1 MESHAELMRIAV
13 VALLALGCGIVM
25 ARLRQ
30 PAIVGYI
37 LAGILAGPSGLGLV
51 ASREAVSL
59 LAELGVLLLL
69 FLIGMELSLRAFRVY
84 LKIAL
89 AAVALQIGA
98 SVLVMLACA
107 KLLGFSMQL
116 SILLGFV
123 VALSSTAVAIKTMQE
138 IGELKTRVGRIVVAV
153 LIAQDL
159 AFLPMLLIVEHL
171 GSGAFGLAAAGKIVA
186 AVGLL
191 ALMIHA
197 LNRGRRFDLP
207 FARIV
212 IGHVD
217 LSPLSGFAYCLAAAT
232 VFGLLGLSAPYGAFL
247 AGLAI
252 GRSAQ
257 REAMIESVRPV
268 QSLLLMVFFVSIGL
282 LIDFAFIIDNLGTVL
297 LMLLVVTLFK
307 TALNVGILRML
318 GERWQRAFL
327 EGVMLSQLGEFSFL
341 LAASGL
347 AAGAIGDAD
356 FRLVVTVT
364 ALSLA
369 MTPFWLITARRVH
382 GLAASGISTLSEL
395 LVATYGNEAK
405 MIRTGSH
412 RVREAVGGIA
422 RKTGSDSVVD
432 TLAAEPHPAET
443 EKVDA

>member
-1 MESHAELMRIAV
+1 
-13 VALLALGCGIVM
+13 
-25 ARLRQ
+25 
-30 PAIVGYI
+30 
-37 LAGILAGPSGLGLV
+37 
-51 ASREAVSL
+51 
-59 LAELGVLLLL
+59 
-69 FLIGMELSLRAFRVY
+69 
-84 LKIAL
+84 
-89 AAVALQIGA
+89 
-98 SVLVMLACA
+98 
-107 KLLGFSMQL
+107 
-116 SILLGFV
+116 
-123 VALSSTAVAIKTMQE
+123 
-138 IGELKTRVGRIVVAV
+138 
-153 LIAQDL
+153 
-159 AFLPMLLIVEHL
+159 
-171 GSGAFGLAAAGKIVA
+171 
-186 AVGLL
+186 
-191 ALMIHA
+191 
-197 LNRGRRFDLP
+197 
-207 FARIV
+207 
-212 IGHVD
+212 
-217 LSPLSGFAYCLAAAT
+217 
-232 VFGLLGLSAPYGAFL
+232 
-247 AGLAI
+247 
-252 GRSAQ
+252 
-257 REAMIESVRPV
+257 MIESVRPV

-356 FRLVVTVT
+356 FRLVFTVT

-369 MTPFWLITARRVH
+369 MTPFWLTTARRVH

-405 MIRTGSH
+405 MIRTRSH